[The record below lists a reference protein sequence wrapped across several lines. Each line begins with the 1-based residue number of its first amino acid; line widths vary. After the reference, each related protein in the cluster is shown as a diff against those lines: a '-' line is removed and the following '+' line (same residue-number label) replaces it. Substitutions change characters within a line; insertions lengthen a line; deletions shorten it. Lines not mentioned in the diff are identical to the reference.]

1 LLGTEW
7 ESGDAGSL
15 GGASNL
21 ILLARLAVDR
31 FSGLD
36 ELAEKAIDLCLGWVL
51 QVPAS
56 ELLSILLAGNQ
67 ESSSIV
73 GRLVELAREMEDVTL
88 WLGETPIADLSPLS
102 ELPKLTGLL
111 LHGTSITDLRPLVG
125 LTALRVLT
133 LDGTTISDLAPLA
146 KLRKLESLSLA
157 EMPVTDL
164 SPLTGLTELRRLYL
178 EGSQVKDLL
187 ALADLMKLEM
197 LDLNNTQV
205 ADIAPLVGLKK
216 LRRLNLWRTRVS
228 KEQVLSLKRA
238 LPDLQIH
245 GPDGGGV

>member
-1 LLGTEW
+1 
-7 ESGDAGSL
+7 
-15 GGASNL
+15 
-21 ILLARLAVDR
+21 
-31 FSGLD
+31 
-36 ELAEKAIDLCLGWVL
+36 
-51 QVPAS
+51 
-56 ELLSILLAGNQ
+56 
-67 ESSSIV
+67 
-73 GRLVELAREMEDVTL
+73 
-88 WLGETPIADLSPLS
+88 
-102 ELPKLTGLL
+102 
-111 LHGTSITDLRPLVG
+111 
-125 LTALRVLT
+125 
-133 LDGTTISDLAPLA
+133 
-146 KLRKLESLSLA
+146 
-157 EMPVTDL
+157 
-164 SPLTGLTELRRLYL
+164 L